1 MTLLTQLTYQCN
13 NSFIAT
19 RNHSL
24 TAMANSPNSSTE
36 DRALTLLGSGVS
48 AEQTALALGISVSR
62 ISQLLST
69 EEFARQVAE
78 LRFTNLQ
85 KHNEID
91 ASYDNI
97 EEQLI
102 AKMRELLPMM
112 YRPMEILKAISIIN
126 AAKRRGQSAPQAITA
141 QQQVITLNM
150 PTQIIQKFTTNI
162 HNQVIQAGTQEL
174 LTIQS
179 NSLLKKVEVHNGTPA
194 IAATQTP
201 ISA

>member
-1 MTLLTQLTYQCN
+1 MSNSAN
-13 NSFIAT
+13 N
-19 RNHSL
+19 
-24 TAMANSPNSSTE
+24 STE

-48 AEQTALALGISVSR
+48 PEQAALALGISVSR

-69 EEFARQVAE
+69 EDFARKVAE

-91 ASYDNI
+91 ASYDDI

-126 AAKRRGQSAPQAITA
+126 AAKRRGQSAPQQIHA

-162 HNQVIQAGTQEL
+162 HNQVVQAGTQEL

-179 NSLLKKVEVHNGTPA
+179 GSLLKKVEDHHASLPA
-194 IAATQTP
+194 ISKGATSRIQDERTAA
-201 ISA
+201 

>member
-1 MTLLTQLTYQCN
+1 M
-13 NSFIAT
+13 S
-19 RNHSL
+19 
-24 TAMANSPNSSTE
+24 NSPNSSTE

-48 AEQTALALGISVSR
+48 PEQAALALGISVSR

-78 LRFTNLQ
+78 LRFQNLQ

-91 ASYDNI
+91 ASYDSI

-102 AKMRELLPMM
+102 AKMKELLPMM
-112 YRPMEILKAISIIN
+112 YRPMEILKAISVIN
-126 AAKRRGQSAPQAITA
+126 AAKRRGQSAPAALHA
-141 QQQVITLNM
+141 QQTVITLNM

-162 HNQVIQAGTQEL
+162 HNQVIQAGSQEL

-179 NSLLKKVEVHNGTPA
+179 GNLLKKAEVHHASLPQPKQPA
-194 IAATQTP
+194 EV
-201 ISA
+201 SAP